1 MAVINTNISATIA
14 QNSLVKNERMMS
26 KAMEQLSTGRRIN
39 SASDDA
45 AGLAI
50 ASVMTSQVRGLNQ
63 AVRNANDAVSMLQT
77 AEGALSEVE
86 NMLQRMRELSIQAAS
101 DTYTNAQRTYANTE
115 FTELANQIQQ
125 INNSTE
131 WNGSALFDGAPKV
144 FQIGNDASTSTMSV
158 TMADLESGGAS
169 GTLTLNIT
177 AVGAADP
184 GGSATVATLGTNAA
198 LNGTALANNVVG
210 ESYTAVANINGEDV
224 TVEFTVAG
232 GAGAATL
239 VSAGSVSLNDGTT
252 INIAAGATGITFTN
266 AANGANTLSI
276 RGATN
281 YATSGAGVYDV
292 VSSLSIGSQANAS
305 AAITSLETEIANV
318 AGARATF
325 GAQMNRLTYAADNL
339 ANEAA
344 NTQAARSRVM
354 DADYGTATTE
364 LARTQI
370 IQQAGTAM
378 LAQANQLP
386 QTVLSLL
393 Q

>member
-131 WNGSALFDGAPKV
+131 WNGSALFDGATKV

-177 AVGAADP
+177 TVGAA
-184 GGSATVATLGTNAA
+184 GAATVATLGTNAA
-198 LNGTALANNVVG
+198 LNGTALADNGAG